1 MTNLTE
7 EHPRSGTPT
16 PRGMLREKAYQT
28 LKQGIL
34 HGQLRRGERLS
45 EARLMREFDI
55 GRTPLREALNRLER
69 EGLAVSQPN
78 SGYSVANLD
87 VDAVCDLLVV
97 REGLD
102 ALAAEIAVETANE
115 DDMRRLAAVMEE
127 IEALDLVHERTPDV
141 YARELELGLKVH
153 EVILN
158 MTRNEALQEIT
169 QRVYDQLRLA
179 LWVEVRWIEQW
190 KLAVE
195 EHRAIAAAVTA
206 RDARAAVVAARAHVR
221 SSRENMQIIRQINQV
236 RRDDGQRAPMR
247 PQTE

>member
-1 MTNLTE
+1 
-7 EHPRSGTPT
+7 
-16 PRGMLREKAYQT
+16 MLREKAYRT

-69 EGLAVSQPN
+69 EGLVVSQPN

-87 VDAVCDLLVV
+87 IDAVCDLLVV

-102 ALAAEIAVETANE
+102 ALAAEIAVETATE

-127 IEALDLVHERTPDV
+127 IEALDRVHERTPEV
-141 YARELELGLKVH
+141 YAQELELGLKVH
-153 EVILN
+153 EVILD
-158 MTRNEALQEIT
+158 MTRNPALREIT

-179 LWVEVRWIEQW
+179 LWVEVRWIDQW
-190 KLAVE
+190 KMAVE
-195 EHRAIAAAVTA
+195 EHRAIVTAVMA
-206 RDARAAVVAARAHVR
+206 RDAPAAVAAARAHIR
-221 SSRENMQIIRQINQV
+221 SSRQNMQIIRQINQV

-247 PQTE
+247 PKTE

>member
-1 MTNLTE
+1 
-7 EHPRSGTPT
+7 
-16 PRGMLREKAYQT
+16 MLREKAYRT

-69 EGLAVSQPN
+69 EGLVVSQPN

-87 VDAVCDLLVV
+87 IDAVCDLLVV

-102 ALAAEIAVETANE
+102 ALAAEIAVETATE
-115 DDMRRLAAVMEE
+115 DDLRRLAAVMEE
-127 IEALDLVHERTPDV
+127 IEALDRVHERTPEV

-153 EVILN
+153 EVILD
-158 MTRNEALQEIT
+158 MTRNPALREIT

-179 LWVEVRWIEQW
+179 LWVEVRWIDQW
-190 KLAVE
+190 KMAVE
-195 EHRAIAAAVTA
+195 EHRTIVTAVMA
-206 RDARAAVVAARAHVR
+206 RDAPAAVAAARAHIR
-221 SSRENMQIIRQINQV
+221 SSRQNMQIIRQINQV

-247 PQTE
+247 PKTE

>member
-1 MTNLTE
+1 MTDLTE
-7 EHPRSGTPT
+7 DHTRGAPPT
-16 PRGMLREKAYQT
+16 PRGMLREKAYRT

-69 EGLAVSQPN
+69 EGLVVSQPN

-87 VDAVCDLLVV
+87 IDAVCDLLVV

-102 ALAAEIAVETANE
+102 ALAAEIAVETATE

-127 IEALDLVHERTPDV
+127 IEALDRVHERTPEV
-141 YARELELGLKVH
+141 YAQELELGLKVH
-153 EVILN
+153 EVILD
-158 MTRNEALQEIT
+158 MTRNPALREIT

-179 LWVEVRWIEQW
+179 LWVEVRWIDQW
-190 KLAVE
+190 KMAVE
-195 EHRAIAAAVTA
+195 EHRAIVTAVMA
-206 RDARAAVVAARAHVR
+206 RDAPAAVAAARAHIR
-221 SSRENMQIIRQINQV
+221 SSRQNMQIIRQINQV

-247 PQTE
+247 PKTE